1 MNAPTVRRPGLI
13 TLLVVLTVIGG
24 ILSIAT
30 GILAMV
36 IFNGIGWIGIVYIA
50 LGLIYLAVAK
60 GLADGNPVS
69 RMIVAVVAVVQLVFG
84 IFTIF
89 VRTGEQSTNS
99 GWGTVIWSVILLL
112 ILFSAKANA
121 FFGARSR

>member
-13 TLLVVLTVIGG
+13 TLLVVLTIIGG
-24 ILSIAT
+24 IISIVT
-30 GILAMV
+30 GILTMV
-36 IFNGIGWIGIVYIA
+36 VLSGISWIGIVFIA

-89 VRTGEQSTNS
+89 FRTDDQSTNS
-99 GWGTVIWSVILLL
+99 AWGTVIWSVILLV
-112 ILFSAKANA
+112 ILFSAKANV